1 YAHKNHQMNNYS
13 ARLLNFFLL
22 LASIALVILFL
33 SLSKSLMVPLCWA
46 LVLSLM
52 VLPVSRWFEKVVS
65 NRALGVVLCI
75 VLVFVFFLAIL
86 FLLSSQVVAL
96 TDEVPELNEKFG
108 RYIADFRAYV
118 EDRWNIPYGQ
128 QPEELQKQ
136 LSEFL
141 RSGLG
146 LASAAV
152 FGTVRMIATIV
163 TIPLFMFFMLNYR
176 HRVVGFLE
184 RHYKKRDTSQVMGT
198 MAKITDAFQGYLSGL
213 MLETLIVAIM
223 VYVALLILGI
233 PHALLFGVFM
243 AVMNL
248 IPFIGVFIA
257 STVAILYVFLIKDPI
272 IYPIVTLF
280 VLWGIQIVENN
291 FVKPYVVGDQL
302 HLNPFVIILVV
313 LFGGM
318 MWGASGMILF
328 IPFLAALKI
337 ILHEIEPLEPWAYL
351 LGDD

>member
-1 YAHKNHQMNNYS
+1 MNNYS
-13 ARLLNFFLL
+13 TRLFNIFLL
-22 LASIALVILFL
+22 LASVALLIVFL

-52 VLPVSRWFEKVVS
+52 VLPVSRWFEKVLS
-65 NRALGVVLCI
+65 NRALGVILCI
-75 VLVFVFFLAIL
+75 LVVTVFFLSIL
-86 FLLSSQVVAL
+86 FLLSAQVVSL

-108 RYIADFRAYV
+108 KYIADFRSYV
-118 EDRWNIPYGQ
+118 EDRWNIPYSQ
-128 QPEELQKQ
+128 QPEELQKR

-141 RSGLG
+141 RNGLG
-146 LASAAV
+146 WASAA
-152 FGTVRMIATIV
+152 FLGTVKMIATIV

-176 HRVVGFLE
+176 HRLVGFVQRQYKE
-184 RHYKKRDTSQVMGT
+184 RNPGQVMDT
-198 MAKITDAFQGYLSGL
+198 MAKITGAFQGYLSGL
-213 MLETLIVAIM
+213 MLETLVVAIM

-233 PHALLFGVFM
+233 PHALLFAVFM

-257 STVAILYVFLIKDPI
+257 SSTAILYVFLIKDPL
-272 IYPIVTLF
+272 IYPILTLF

-318 MWGASGMILF
+318 IWGASGMILF

-337 ILHEIEPLEPWAYL
+337 ILHEIEPLKPWAYL

>member
-1 YAHKNHQMNNYS
+1 MNALS
-13 ARLLNFFLL
+13 TRLVNFFLI
-22 LASIALVILFL
+22 LASSALVIAFL
-33 SLSKSLMVPLCWA
+33 IISRSLMVPLCWA
-46 LVLSLM
+46 VVLSLM
-52 VLPVSRWFEKVVS
+52 ILPVSRWFEKLVS
-65 NRALGVVLCI
+65 NRAVGVVLCI

-108 RYIADFRAYV
+108 KYISDFRSYV
-118 EDRWNIPYGQ
+118 EERWNIPYGE
-128 QPEELQKQ
+128 QPQELQKR

-141 RSGLG
+141 KSGLG
-146 LASAAV
+146 WASAAV
-152 FGTVRMIATIV
+152 FGTMRIVATIV
-163 TIPLFMFFMLNYR
+163 MIPLFMFFILNYR
-176 HRVVGFLE
+176 HRVVGFVE
-184 RHYKKRDTSQVMGT
+184 RKYKKDNSSQVMAT

-213 MLETLIVAIM
+213 MLETLVVAIM
-223 VYVALLILGI
+223 VYVGLLILGI

-248 IPFIGVFIA
+248 IPFVGVFIA
-257 STVAILYVFLIKDPI
+257 STTAILYVFLIKDPI
-272 IYPIVTLF
+272 IYPILTLF

-302 HLNPFVIILVV
+302 HINPFVIILVV

-318 MWGASGMILF
+318 IWGASGMILF

-337 ILHEIEPLEPWAYL
+337 IFQEIEPLKPWAYL
-351 LGDD
+351 MGDD